1 MSYNS
6 IAGSTLL
13 LSSLIIGSV
22 VAQNPPG
29 QNDTVGVLQVDHII
43 VAVADLQDGT
53 RQMQDLTGVEAVFG
67 GRHPG
72 RGTQNALLATGPRSY
87 LEILAPQSDVDVPEA
102 VEWLLAFDDLKPTN
116 FAVSTTD
123 MPGTVAL
130 LQNQGYVTSD
140 PTPGS
145 RSLPDGGTLMWTAM
159 GISDPAIVGA
169 PFFIQWDVASPHP
182 ATTSPR
188 GCELG
193 SLTVLSP
200 HKVELDRLFRV
211 LGLEVVVE
219 DAAGADAAYQ
229 VLLEC
234 PKGTVLLN

>member
-1 MSYNS
+1 
-6 IAGSTLL
+6 
-13 LSSLIIGSV
+13 
-22 VAQNPPG
+22 
-29 QNDTVGVLQVDHII
+29 
-43 VAVADLQDGT
+43 
-53 RQMQDLTGVEAVFG
+53 
-67 GRHPG
+67 
-72 RGTQNALLATGPRSY
+72 

-102 VEWLLAFDDLKPTN
+102 VEWLLAFDHLTPTN

-130 LQNQGYVTSD
+130 LQSQGYVTSD

-145 RSLPDGGTLMWTAM
+145 RALPEGGTLMWTSM

-169 PFFIQWDVASPHP
+169 PFFIQWDATSPHP

-188 GCELG
+188 GCELQ

-219 DAAGADAAYQ
+219 NATGPDAAYQ
-229 VLLEC
+229 VLLDC
-234 PKGTVLLN
+234 PKGAVQLN